1 MKTLIEELREVPDT
15 GFAGLAWRAKVHIE
29 SLESQIQVLK
39 NANSTLLTAIREY
52 ENENK
57 HSPNLRIKDITNLK
71 QENGE

>member
-1 MKTLIEELREVPDT
+1 MKTIIEELREVPDN

-39 NANSTLLTAIREY
+39 SANSTLLTAIYAY
-52 ENENK
+52 EDTN
-57 HSPNLRIKDITNLK
+57 NLK